1 MLHASLPAPPPGE
14 ILGGLGF
21 HGTCCPV
28 DKSYQEK
35 TTSFLEIC
43 NLSWHG
49 VSPWLL
55 STADYTHKLTS
66 HLFHYVFLF
75 YPDPGWDLC
84 VPLIGVSQQY
94 ARVSHFLVK
103 KTNKKQKTRPNPNNK
118 TSKAQ
123 QTSSCQQGNLL
134 SGHCKDL
141 IYYQLPSGYF
151 TFMGWGLKKGRKQ
164 RGCN

>member
-1 MLHASLPAPPPGE
+1 MLHASLPALPPGE

-28 DKSYQEK
+28 DKLYQEK
-35 TTSFLEIC
+35 TTFLEIC
-43 NLSWHG
+43 NFSWHG

-84 VPLIGVSQQY
+84 VPLIGAAVCQSFPF
-94 ARVSHFLVK
+94 SSK
-103 KTNKKQKTRPNPNNK
+103 KKPTKNKAKPK
-118 TSKAQ
+118 
-123 QTSSCQQGNLL
+123 
-134 SGHCKDL
+134 
-141 IYYQLPSGYF
+141 
-151 TFMGWGLKKGRKQ
+151 
-164 RGCN
+164 